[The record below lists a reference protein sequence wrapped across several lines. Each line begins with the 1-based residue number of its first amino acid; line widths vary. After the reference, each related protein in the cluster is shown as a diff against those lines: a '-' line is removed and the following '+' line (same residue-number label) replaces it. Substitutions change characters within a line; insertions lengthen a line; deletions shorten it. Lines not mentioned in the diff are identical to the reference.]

1 MDGVNIVFEV
11 KNMKI
16 RGIDFVF
23 LNVSDFKKSL
33 RFYKDI
39 LGLKKTSEYKNM
51 WAEFDVGNV
60 TLAIGTYGKG
70 PSARNRKNSTSVA
83 LAVNDVAE
91 AVKELKKR
99 GVKIV
104 QPLQEHGVC
113 YMAIIA
119 DPDGNELILHKRK
132 DGTVG

>member
-1 MDGVNIVFEV
+1 
-11 KNMKI
+11 MKI
-16 RGIDFVF
+16 KGIDFVF

-33 RFYKDI
+33 RFYKDV
-39 LGLKKTSEYKNM
+39 LGLKKISEYKGA

-60 TLAIGTYGKG
+60 TLALGTYGKG
-70 PSARNRKNSTSVA
+70 PSAKNRKNSTSIA
-83 LAVNDVAE
+83 LAVQDIEGAL
-91 AVKELKKR
+91 KELKKK
-99 GVKIV
+99 GITIV

-113 YMAIIA
+113 FMAMVA